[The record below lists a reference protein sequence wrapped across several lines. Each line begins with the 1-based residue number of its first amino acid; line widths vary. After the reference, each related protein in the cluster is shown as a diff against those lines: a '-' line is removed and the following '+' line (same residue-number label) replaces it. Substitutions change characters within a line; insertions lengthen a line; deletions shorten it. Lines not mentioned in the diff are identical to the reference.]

1 MTETEN
7 YSPQWNYMVDYL
19 SGQLAPRE
27 DLTDSDLHS
36 DKALT
41 DAAVMY
47 AGVFLLPR
55 SLILSTKQYKSRQ
68 PVDLSV

>member
-1 MTETEN
+1 MIETEN
-7 YSPQWNYMVDYL
+7 QSPQWNYMVDYL

-27 DLTDSDLHS
+27 DLADSDFHT
-36 DKALT
+36 DKGLT

-55 SLILSTKQYKSRQ
+55 SIILSTTQHYKKSK
-68 PVDLSV
+68 